1 MALKSS
7 QPRRSASP
15 RSDSSILR
23 MGYVAASPKTCRPNF
38 AMLSEYVVAMDATS
52 RARSSGGQNDA
63 PQPACLRIDVRESR
77 SSRVRQTQVHRK
89 ELSRT
94 KLVATCPTSLARLA
108 SNSTHEN
115 STHGRV
121 NCARWRSFGAL
132 RHHRAIVLAPVWRI
146 PTFSID
152 LLTRGATRIIL
163 TFRRPDPMISG
174 RNVCSVPR
182 FDVATGQSGR
192 GKTHCDGAC
201 EVGHRDRCE
210 LRPLIRLRCL

>member
-38 AMLSEYVVAMDATS
+38 AMLSEYVVAIGATS
-52 RARSSGGQNDA
+52 RARSSDRQTT

-77 SSRVRQTQVHRK
+77 SSRVRQTQVHEK

-108 SNSTHEN
+108 SNSTREI
-115 STHGRV
+115 
-121 NCARWRSFGAL
+121 AL
-132 RHHRAIVLAPVWRI
+132 
-146 PTFSID
+146 T
-152 LLTRGATRIIL
+152 
-163 TFRRPDPMISG
+163 
-174 RNVCSVPR
+174 
-182 FDVATGQSGR
+182 
-192 GKTHCDGAC
+192 
-201 EVGHRDRCE
+201 VG
-210 LRPLIRLRCL
+210 

>member
-1 MALKSS
+1 
-7 QPRRSASP
+7 
-15 RSDSSILR
+15 LR

-38 AMLSEYVVAMDATS
+38 AMLSEYVVAMDTTS
-52 RARSSGGQNDA
+52 RARRGGGQNDA
-63 PQPACLRIDVRESR
+63 PQTACLRIDVRESR

-94 KLVATCPTSLARLA
+94 KLVATSPTSLARLA

-115 STHGRV
+115 STRGWV
-121 NCARWRSFGAL
+121 NYARQRSFGAL

-146 PTFSID
+146 PTFFID

-163 TFRRPDPMISG
+163 IFRRSDPMISG

-182 FDVATGQSGR
+182 FDVATGQMGEARHTAMAHVKSAMTGV
-192 GKTHCDGAC
+192 CSA
-201 EVGHRDRCE
+201 
-210 LRPLIRLRCL
+210 L